1 MENKLQPL
9 NYCRQIRKIYE
20 KKIAENKNYAGDD
33 ADEIKEILRSYT
45 LLTDKEVVKF
55 KLPIDGILI
64 DDPTFKGLDNLSQV
78 RLPYKKI
85 ILEYERSE
93 DWCLSKP
100 KSNEWPRKTVLI
112 CEEYAELNLIRLTY
126 WGYFEDMKLW
136 GPSLPVFINLEKTY
150 RAKEGFVFSF
160 HGKDKD
166 IVSGYQEEI
175 LVLYGLLNAL
185 ACSNVKIEKL
195 AQRKPPKSKKMD
207 ALPFDDYHVL
217 TVSTSSNKTS
227 DGSYTESFG
236 DRHAPREHLRRGHIR
251 RLQDGRKIWVN
262 AAVINAGSVGKVRKN
277 YVAA

>member
-100 KSNEWPRKTVLI
+100 NSNEWPRKTVLI

-150 RAKEGFVFSF
+150 RAEEGFVFSF